1 MGNPVLINEQA
12 RNRRIDSAETSLEE
26 MKAKDALEAQNQLE
40 AEKAAAQR
48 KAELEDSHAA
58 KDPKNFGLK
67 ENVAEVGKAVVGGVR
82 DTASSVLTAPQR
94 YVDMATGNPMGE
106 GYKPG
111 WSPLENA
118 NPIEKT
124 WWGSLIRSG
133 VHFGT
138 LAGGVVGAVGLARKG
153 KLGQAGKLI
162 NRVARSKAGRT
173 IAQNHLLKGAAVGAA
188 SDLVSE
194 YSQDANGLAVLRD
207 RFGFI
212 DTPLATKDSDHPLMK
227 TLKNVTEGMGIG
239 AVTDTIFRAIGKS
252 RAAKGITKKP
262 TEGDLKAVNQ
272 IEARRVAKA
281 EAAAKEQIDINL
293 RRATAQKLF
302 TKGID
307 FNKLSP
313 ERQIAEMKKVHKA
326 DKKGLYR
333 SWNDP
338 LENNEARAERKIDER
353 NDNVQTQS
361 TEKGLVELEDEGFRG
376 HKNKPIA
383 DPWQGSPNSTGHAWD
398 IAKDLKKIDKDW
410 GAEKGSTDNII
421 TAAAAEELAN
431 NGVGKRSINE
441 DVAKELFGDTR
452 TKILG
457 EQLRNQRKTWQDAFG
472 DAYERMMEV
481 THGRDA
487 GDMTPDEFLDPLVR
501 NEPRKGPGNW
511 SPETVI
517 AADLIQ
523 SSLMKKLRDLAVASR
538 ELKDIADVA
547 DVDGPLKSIRDNL
560 IVLMTETKSSRFL
573 QEAAQESLGLTKKEM
588 AETLLDIHSTS
599 KQQVDMMLDLARQ
612 DPTDDFL
619 HAVLEAFS
627 MSNKIHNWND
637 FDNYMHKKLIGS
649 TGESGVQ
656 HTGQMIKELQGVMI
670 NSILSGPKTPLRA
683 IMGTATATF
692 TRPMSQIMG
701 GAIRYLGSGDSS
713 TLKSALASANSM
725 IQAVPES
732 YQYFRSR
739 LDSYWSGDINTIK
752 SRYSE
757 YTVADN
763 HWELMGHWAET
774 RGTVG
779 EKAAYRV
786 TNLAR
791 SANQNNFLT
800 YSTKLMAATDDAF
813 TMILARARAKERALQ
828 AVWQDGRIPDVTPQ
842 AMKEYETRFYNEI
855 FDPADASINDSMLKF
870 ARGEV
875 TLSKDITGFGKALDE
890 MFSKQPMLKP
900 FYLFART
907 GINGL
912 ELSFKHIPGLNF
924 LVKEFN
930 EVAWATA
937 DNLDAV
943 RKYGIENA
951 QDLANAK
958 ALQNG
963 RLAIGSSVMFM
974 ASQKYLN
981 GGLTGNGPADIQD
994 RRVWESAGWK
1004 PRSIK
1009 LGDVWVSYESME
1021 PFSNMLAAIAD
1032 MGDNQ
1037 RMMGDQ
1043 WVEKGLLA
1051 HSLIIAKGLVT
1062 KTYLQGINQLVD
1074 LFGNNPKSMQ
1084 KIAASLANNTV
1095 PLAGLRNELGRV
1107 ITPYQRELDSGF
1119 WDSIRNRNLFMEQV
1133 AGEDELPI
1141 KYDIL
1146 NGQPI
1151 KNWNPATRMFNAIS
1165 PIQLNFD
1172 QSPGRQLLIQSNYPL
1187 RTTAMSSP
1195 NGISLANSPSVRSK
1209 YQKALGD
1216 QDLELQLAKLA
1227 QNPEVIESL
1236 ARMEEDIRTGRHKRP
1251 PGISPMSYTHNIL
1264 IQALMKRAQSRAWAS
1279 IQTDPN
1285 VIALVQA
1292 QKKEDAAKYNRN
1304 KNPSLSRQQHNEA
1317 GALLN
1322 IYK

>member
-1 MGNPVLINEQA
+1 MSNPVLRNEATQDSEISTA
-12 RNRRIDSAETSLEE
+12 QSTLENLNRQEAAELEE
-26 MKAKDALEAQNQLE
+26 EKLSKDQQEA
-40 AEKAAAQR
+40 R
-48 KAELEDSHAA
+48 KAELQDSHAA
-58 KDPKNFGLK
+58 KDPSQFGLK
-67 ENVAEVGKAVVGGVR
+67 ENVTEIGKAAVGGVR
-82 DTASSVLTAPQR
+82 DTISSVATAPQR
-94 YVDMATGNPMGE
+94 YVDMLTGNPMGQD
-106 GYKPG
+106 YKPG
-111 WSPLENA
+111 WNPLEDA

-153 KLGQAGKLI
+153 KLGAAGKLI

-173 IAQNHLLKGAAVGAA
+173 IAKNNILKGAAVGAT
-188 SDLVSE
+188 SDLISE
-194 YSQDANGLAVLRD
+194 YSQDSNGLAVLRD
-207 RFGFI
+207 RFNFI
-212 DTPLATKDSDHPLMK
+212 DTPLSTKDADHPLVK

-252 RAAKGITKKP
+252 RALQGVTKKP
-262 TEGDLKAVNQ
+262 TDADIKAVNQ

-293 RRATAQKLF
+293 RKATAQKLF
-302 TKGID
+302 NKGID
-307 FNKLSP
+307 FNKLTP
-313 ERQIAEMKKVHKA
+313 ERQIAEMKLVQKA

-353 NDNVQTQS
+353 NNNVQEQS
-361 TEKGLVELEDEGFRG
+361 IEKGKEELKEPGFRG

-383 DPWQGSPNSTGHAWD
+383 DPWQGNPNSTGHAFD
-398 IAKDLKKIDKDW
+398 ILKDLKRTDTEW
-410 GAEKGSTDNII
+410 GADLGSTDNAI
-421 TAAAAEELAN
+421 TAAAAENLAN
-431 NGVGKRSINE
+431 NGPGKRSINE
-441 DVAKELFGDTR
+441 EIAKELFGDTR

-457 EQLRNQRKTWQDAFG
+457 EQLRNQGKSWQDAFG
-472 DAYERMMEV
+472 DAYNRMMEV

-487 GDMTPDEFLDPLVR
+487 GDMTPNEFLEPLLR

-538 ELKDIADVA
+538 ELQDIADLG
-547 DVDGPLKSIRDNL
+547 DVDGTLKSIRDNL
-560 IVLMTETKSSRFL
+560 IVLMTETKSSRYL
-573 QEAAQESLGLTKKEM
+573 QETAQEGLGLSKKEV
-588 AETLLDIHSTS
+588 AETLLDIHGTS
-599 KQQVDMMLDLARQ
+599 KKQVDMMLDLARQ

-619 HAVLEAFS
+619 HAILEAFS

-637 FDNYMHKKLIGS
+637 FDNFMHQKLIGA
-649 TGESGVQ
+649 TDAAGVG
-656 HTGQMIKELQGVMI
+656 HTGQLIKELQSVMM

-701 GAIRYLGSGDSS
+701 GAIRYLGTGDSS

-725 IQAVPES
+725 IQTIPES

-752 SRYSE
+752 SRYSQ
-757 YTVADN
+757 YTLADH
-763 HWELMGHWAET
+763 HWDLMGHWAET

-855 FDPADASINDSMLKF
+855 FDPADASINDDMLKF

-912 ELSFKHIPGLNF
+912 ELSFKHIPGMNF

-930 EVAWATA
+930 EIAWANA
-937 DNLDAV
+937 DNLDSV
-943 RKYGIENA
+943 RKYGIETV
-951 QDLANAK
+951 QDLENAK

-963 RLAIGSSVMFM
+963 RLALGGSVIFM
-974 ASQKYLN
+974 ASQKYLD

-994 RRVWESAGWK
+994 KRVWEAAGWK

-1043 WVEKGLLA
+1043 WVEKGLLG

-1062 KTYLQGINQLVD
+1062 KTYLQGVNQLVD
-1074 LFGNNPKSMQ
+1074 LFGNDPKAIQ
-1084 KIAASLANNTV
+1084 KVAASLMNNTV

-1107 ITPYQRELDSGF
+1107 ITPYQRELNSGF
-1119 WDSIRNRNLFMEQV
+1119 WDSIRNRNLFMEQL

-1151 KNWNPATRMFNAIS
+1151 KNWNPAVRMFNAIS

-1172 QSPGRQLLIQSNYPL
+1172 QSPGRELLIQSNFPL
-1187 RTTAMSSP
+1187 RTTALSSP
-1195 NGISLANSPSVRSK
+1195 TGVSLAHSPLVRSK

-1216 QDLELQLAKLA
+1216 LDLEMKLAKLA
-1227 QNPEVIESL
+1227 KKPEVIASL
-1236 ARMEEDIRTGRHKRP
+1236 ARMEEDIRTGRHKVP

-1264 IQALMKRAQSRAWAS
+1264 INRLMKSAQNQAWQS

-1292 QKKEDAAKYNRN
+1292 HQKEQAAAFNRN
-1304 KNPSLSRQQHNEA
+1304 RNPELSRKQHDEA

>member
-1 MGNPVLINEQA
+1 MNPVVINEQA
-12 RNRRIDSAETSLEE
+12 RDRRIQSAEEGLE
-26 MKAKDALEAQNQLE
+26 QQQQ
-40 AEKAAAQR
+40 KAAEEANQQKIAEEEAAKR
-48 KAELEDSHAA
+48 QAELKDSHAA
-58 KDPKNFGLK
+58 KDPKEFGLK
-67 ENVAEVGKAVVGGVR
+67 ENVAEVGKATIGGLR
-82 DTASSVLTAPQR
+82 DTASSVLTAGPR
-94 YVDMATGNPMGE
+94 YVDMLTGNPMGQD
-106 GYKPG
+106 YKPG
-111 WSPLENA
+111 WNPLENA

-153 KLGQAGKLI
+153 KLGKAGQLI
-162 NRVARSKAGRT
+162 NRVARSKVGRK
-173 IAQNHLLKGAAVGAA
+173 IASNNIYKGAAVGAA
-188 SDLVSE
+188 TDLVSE
-194 YSQDANGLAVLRD
+194 YSQDSNGLAVLRD

-212 DTPLATKDSDHPLMK
+212 DTPLATKDADHPMVK

-239 AVTDTIFRAIGKS
+239 AITDTVFRAIGKS
-252 RAAKGITKKP
+252 RAFKGVTKKP
-262 TEGDLKAVNQ
+262 TADDLKAVNQ

-293 RRATAQKLF
+293 RKATAQKLF
-302 TKGID
+302 NKGID
-307 FNKLSP
+307 FNKLTP
-313 ERQIAEMKKVHKA
+313 ERQLAEMKKVQKA
-326 DKKGLYR
+326 DRKGLYR

-353 NDNVQTQS
+353 NQS
-361 TEKGLVELEDEGFRG
+361 IDDQSIEKGKIELQEDGFRG

-383 DPWQGSPNSTGHAWD
+383 DPWQGSPNSTGHAFN
-398 IAKDLKKIDKDW
+398 ILKDLKRITTEW
-410 GAEKGSTDNII
+410 GAEFGSTDNAI
-421 TAAAAEELAN
+421 TAAAAEEIAN
-431 NGVGKRSINE
+431 NGLGKRSINE

-457 EQLRNQRKTWQDAFG
+457 EQLRNQNKSWQDAFG

-487 GDMTPDEFLDPLVR
+487 GEMNPNEFLEPLVR

-523 SSLMKKLRDLAVASR
+523 TSLMKKLRDLAVASR

-560 IVLMTETKSSRFL
+560 IVLMTETKSSRYL
-573 QEAAQESLGLTKKEM
+573 QEAAQEGLGLSKKEV
-588 AETLLDIHSTS
+588 AETLLDIHGTAR
-599 KQQVDMMLDLARQ
+599 QQVDMMLDLARQ

-619 HAVLEAFS
+619 HAILEAFS
-627 MSNKIHNWND
+627 MSNKINNWND
-637 FDNYMHKKLIGS
+637 FDSYMHKKLIG
-649 TGESGVQ
+649 TTDPKGVQ
-656 HTGQMIKELQGVMI
+656 HTGQLIKELQGVMI

-692 TRPMSQIMG
+692 TRPMAQLMG
-701 GAIRYLGSGDSS
+701 GSIRYLGTGDSS

-732 YQYFRSR
+732 WQYFRSR

-757 YTVADN
+757 YTLADN
-763 HWELMGHWAET
+763 HWEMMGHWAET
-774 RGTVG
+774 RGTTG

-786 TNLAR
+786 ANLAR

-828 AVWQDGRIPDVTPQ
+828 AVWQDGRIPDVSPQ

-855 FDPADASINDSMLKF
+855 FDPADASINDEMLKF

-890 MFSKQPMLKP
+890 MFSKQPALKP

-930 EVAWATA
+930 DVAWATV

-951 QDLANAK
+951 EDLANAK

-963 RLAIGSSVMFM
+963 RLALGGSVIFM

-994 RRVWESAGWK
+994 RRVWEAAGWK

-1021 PFSNMLAAIAD
+1021 PFANMLAAIAD

-1084 KIAASLANNTV
+1084 KIAASLMNNTV

-1195 NGISLANSPSVRSK
+1195 NGISLANAPLVRSK

-1216 QDLELQLAKLA
+1216 QDLEKQLEKLSKK
-1227 QNPEVIESL
+1227 PEVIESL

-1264 IQALMKRAQSRAWAS
+1264 INQLMKRAQNRAWAS

-1285 VIALVQA
+1285 VVLLIQA
-1292 QKKEDAAKYNRN
+1292 QRKEDAAKYNRN
-1304 KNPSLSRQQHNEA
+1304 RNPSLSRQQHDEA